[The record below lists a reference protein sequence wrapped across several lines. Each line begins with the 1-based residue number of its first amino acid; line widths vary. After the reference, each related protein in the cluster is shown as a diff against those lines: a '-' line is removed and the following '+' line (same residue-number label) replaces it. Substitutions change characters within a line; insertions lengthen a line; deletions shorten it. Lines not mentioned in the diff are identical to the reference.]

1 MRKPCKMALN
11 LRQIEVFRAVMT
23 AGSIS
28 AAARVLC
35 VSQPAVSRLLS
46 YTESRLGFPLFQRTK
61 GRLYPTPEAREL
73 FRRVDDVYQGVQRV
87 NECAQELAELRHGI
101 VHVVASPSISQQIVP
116 HAITRFRG
124 QHPDVKVTL
133 RGQNFGAMVDSLVS
147 HEAELGITIM
157 PVAHPN
163 LTVTPL
169 RQGRIVCIA
178 PYGHALGHRA
188 RLQIAD
194 LRQYPLIGYPPGTPF
209 GRLVEAMYEQADEP
223 LRVAVEVPSP
233 QNACSIVAAGAGVAL
248 VDEFSVKSRTA
259 GEFVVRPID
268 EGAELTVSLVHS
280 SFEPLSLLAR
290 AFADRVAEVM
300 EEQGFAAVEPVTA
313 NKPVDPA
320 A

>member
-1 MRKPCKMALN
+1 MALN

-23 AGSIS
+23 TGSIS

-46 YTESRLGFPLFQRTK
+46 YTESRLGFPLFQRIK

-101 VHVVASPSISQQIVP
+101 VHVVASPSISHQIVP
-116 HAITRFRG
+116 HAITRFRE

-133 RGQNFGAMVDSLVS
+133 RGQNYGALVDSLVS

-169 RQGRIVCIA
+169 RQGRIVCIV
-178 PYGHALGHRA
+178 PYGHPLGHRA

-194 LRQYPLIGYPPGTPF
+194 LRQYPLIGYAPGTPF
-209 GRLVEAMYEQADEP
+209 GRLVETMYEQADEP

-290 AFADRVAEVM
+290 AFADRVTEVL
-300 EEQGFAAVEPVTA
+300 EGQGFEQAGESA
-313 NKPVDPA
+313 
-320 A
+320 